1 MTNRYLGVDPVLTNV
16 AIGYTNEQYIAEML
30 LPSFSVKKQTDKH
43 FVYDRGRFRGPS
55 NNAKRAQGANSSEVS
70 LILTT
75 GNPYFAEDHAL
86 KQFVADED
94 VDNAITPTSPYQ
106 DATEN
111 VVERLMIGREIE
123 AATLLTTAGNYGS
136 GNKVTLTGTD
146 QWNDYTNSDPIG
158 DIETGKTAIH
168 AAIFQTPNVLVLGKQ
183 VYDQLIHHPAI
194 IERVK
199 YSQLGVVT
207 PELLAAVFDVEKVII
222 AKAGKN
228 TANEGQTDTMG
239 YIWGKIALLAYVAP
253 KVAPKVITLGLTYV
267 WAGKSMEVKRL
278 RGSDEDDREGTYIRA
293 GRWYYDQNI
302 VASEAGYL
310 ISGAVS

>member
-16 AIGYTNEQYIAEML
+16 AIGYTNEEYIAEKV
-30 LPSFSVKKQTDKH
+30 LPSFSVAKQTGKH
-43 FVYDRGRFRGPS
+43 FVYDRGRFRGPV
-55 NNAKRAQGANSSEVS
+55 NNAKRAQAANSEEVR
-70 LILTT
+70 LTLTT
-75 GNPYFAEDHAL
+75 GNPYFCEDHAL
-86 KQFVADED
+86 KQFVADEE
-94 VDNAITPTSPYQ
+94 VDNAMTPTSPFQ

-111 VVERLMIGREIE
+111 TVERLLIGREIE
-123 AATLLTTAGNYGS
+123 AATLLTTAGNFSS
-136 GNKVTLTGTD
+136 GHKVTLTGTD
-146 QWNDYTNSDPIG
+146 QWSDYVNSTPIS

-168 AAIFQTPNVLVLGKQ
+168 QAIFKMPNTLVLGKQ
-183 VYDQLIHHPAI
+183 VFDQLAHHPDI

-207 PELLAAVFDVEKVII
+207 EELMAKVFDVERVII

-228 TANEGQTDTMG
+228 TSIEGQADTMG

-253 KVAPKVITLGLTYV
+253 KVGPKVITLGLNYV
-267 WAGKSMEVKRL
+267 WAGKSMQVKRL
-278 RGSDEDDREGTYIRA
+278 RGTDEEDREGTYVRA

-310 ISGAVS
+310 VSTAVA